1 MVETATTHM
10 GRYGLWTVITAAVLG
25 LLDGFAVLGINSPL
39 APSLGGAAVVGWG
52 EIVLALL
59 ALGALYYYKGH
70 PAAVAGTV
78 GTLAFL
84 GYFVD
89 GGFYYVGATLAI
101 IGAILIYYR
110 K

>member
-1 MVETATTHM
+1 M
-10 GRYGLWTVITAAVLG
+10 
-25 LLDGFAVLGINSPL
+25 
-39 APSLGGAAVVGWG
+39 
-52 EIVLALL
+52 L

-78 GTLAFL
+78 GFLAFL

-89 GGFYYVGATLAI
+89 GGFYYVGTTLAI

-110 K
+110 R